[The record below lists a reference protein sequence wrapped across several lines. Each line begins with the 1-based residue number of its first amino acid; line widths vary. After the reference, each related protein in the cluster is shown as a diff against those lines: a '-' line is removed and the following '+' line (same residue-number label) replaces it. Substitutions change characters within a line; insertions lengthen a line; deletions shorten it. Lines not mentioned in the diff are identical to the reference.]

1 MYDICTIGHITSDRV
16 VTRQSVHYMPG
27 GTAFYTSKALHQL
40 YIKSMLLTAV
50 GEREMHVVES
60 LRKEGIFVKTS
71 PSRETVFFENIYH
84 YDQDY
89 REQNV
94 LAVADAITPESAEGL
109 EAKIFHLGPL
119 LKHDIPETLVK
130 KLAGIGQVS
139 LDIQGYLRTVENKK
153 VVFGDWREKVSTL
166 PYVTYLKANE
176 FEMEITCGT
185 TDPYEGARKLAAW
198 GVKEVI
204 ITLGSKGSIV
214 YCNDSFT
221 EIPAFKPKT
230 IEDATGCG
238 DTYMAGYLFK
248 KIKGAPVS
256 EAGAFGAAM
265 ATLKIESSGPFA
277 ATQSQAEALSHSNVI
292 FKP

>member
-16 VTRQSVHYMPG
+16 VTKDSVHYMPG

-40 YIKSMLLTAV
+40 DVNSMLLTAV

-60 LRKEGIFVKTS
+60 LRKEGIHVITS

-94 LAVADAITPESAEGL
+94 LAVADPITLESAAGL

-119 LKHDIPETLVK
+119 LLHDIPVSLVQH
-130 KLAGIGQVS
+130 LAGIGQVS
-139 LDIQGYLRTVENKK
+139 LDIQGYLRSVVNKK
-153 VVFGDWREKVSTL
+153 VVFADWQEKEKAL
-166 PYVTYLKANE
+166 PFITYLKANE

-185 TDPYEGARKLAAW
+185 SDPYEGAKKLADW

-214 YCNDSFT
+214 YCNGSFT
-221 EIPAFKPKT
+221 EIQAFKPKAVV
-230 IEDATGCG
+230 DATGCG
-238 DTYMAGYLFK
+238 DTYMAGYLYK

-277 ATQSQAEALSHSNVI
+277 ATLLQAEALSQSTVI
-292 FKP
+292 L